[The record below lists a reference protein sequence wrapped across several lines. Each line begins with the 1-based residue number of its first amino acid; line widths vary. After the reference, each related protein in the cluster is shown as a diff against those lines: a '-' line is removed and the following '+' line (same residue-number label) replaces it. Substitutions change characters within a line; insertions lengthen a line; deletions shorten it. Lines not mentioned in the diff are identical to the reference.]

1 MLYKKLFGL
10 VLTGVLAGCMNNP
23 VTTSGDDNNSPKFAV
38 SKSLSAVREVV
49 TSSDP
54 RISTQAS
61 SNNEFAAK
69 MYAELAKSDKSGC
82 NLFFSP
88 FSIVSALGMADAGAK
103 GTTDQQIRT
112 ALQVVLPGDDF
123 HAALNG
129 IDQSIESHA
138 ASVENL
144 QINNVNS
151 IWVQKGDGFK
161 LRVGYLDKL
170 AINYDAGVNLLD
182 FSSSPEPSR
191 VIINDWVSEQ
201 TKDRI
206 KDLLPSGTI
215 TDLTRVVLTNAIYFL
230 ADWKIKFDIS
240 KTADCVFTRKDGN
253 KVTIPMMMLHETSG
267 LPSKALKLLYGR
279 VDSTRILELPYC
291 GDRLVMDFLLPD
303 SGAFDYFEN
312 KLSKQNVDAL
322 VKSLDST
329 LLPPVRIPR
338 FEFTS
343 GSISLKKACMAL
355 GMEAPFNS
363 IEADFSA
370 MSDTHLYISDILH
383 KAFIKVDENGTEAAA
398 ATAVIIDVSSISAP
412 KVFIADRP
420 FVYLIRDKQTNT
432 ILFMGRVLDPSVKG

>member
-10 VLTGVLAGCMNNP
+10 VLAGIVAGCMNNP
-23 VTTSGDDNNSPKFAV
+23 VSENGEDTTSPKFAV

-54 RISTQAS
+54 RIVTQAS
-61 SNNEFAAK
+61 SNNEFAVK
-69 MYAELAKSDKSGC
+69 MYAELAKSDNGSS

-112 ALQVVLPGDDF
+112 ALQVTLPGDDF

-144 QINNVNS
+144 QINNINS
-151 IWVQKGDGFK
+151 IWMQNGGEFK
-161 LRVGYLDKL
+161 LKVGYLDRL
-170 AINYDAGVNLLD
+170 AIHYDAGVNLLD
-182 FSSSPEPSR
+182 FITNPEPSR

-206 KDLLPSGTI
+206 KDLIPSGAI
-215 TDLTRVVLTNAIYFL
+215 NSLTRVVLTNAIYFL
-230 ADWKIKFDIS
+230 ADWKVKFDVS
-240 KTADCVFTRKDGN
+240 KTADYTFTRKDGN
-253 KVTIPMMMLHETSG
+253 KVTIPMMMLHELSG
-267 LPSKALKLLYGR
+267 SSEKALKLLYGR

-303 SGAFDYFEN
+303 SGTFDYFES
-312 KLSKQNVDAL
+312 KLSKQTVDKL
-322 VKSLDST
+322 INSLDST

-343 GSISLKKACMAL
+343 GSISLKKACVAL
-355 GMEAPFNS
+355 GMEVPFS
-363 IEADFSA
+363 TTADFSA
-370 MSDTHLYISDILH
+370 MSDTPLFISDILH
-383 KAFIKVDENGTEAAA
+383 KAFIKIDENGTEAAA
-398 ATAVIIDVSSISAP
+398 ATAILFEVTAISAP
-412 KVFIADRP
+412 KIFIADRP
-420 FVYLIRDKQTNT
+420 FVYLIRDTQTNT

>member
-1 MLYKKLFGL
+1 
-10 VLTGVLAGCMNNP
+10 
-23 VTTSGDDNNSPKFAV
+23 
-38 SKSLSAVREVV
+38 
-49 TSSDP
+49 
-54 RISTQAS
+54 
-61 SNNEFAAK
+61 
-69 MYAELAKSDKSGC
+69 MYAELAKGDKSGS

-144 QINNVNS
+144 QINNINS

-161 LRVGYLDKL
+161 LRLGYLDKL

-182 FSSSPEPSR
+182 FSGSPDPSR

-206 KDLLPSGTI
+206 KDLLPSGSI
-215 TDLTRVVLTNAIYFL
+215 TSLTRVVLTNAIYFL
-230 ADWKIKFDIS
+230 ANWKVKFDVL
-240 KTADCVFTRKDGN
+240 KTKDTSFVRKDGS
-253 KVTIPMMMLHETSG
+253 KVTVPMMNLHEMTGASD
-267 LPSKALKLLYGR
+267 KALKLLYGR

-303 SGAFDYFEN
+303 SGVFGYFEN
-312 KLSKQNVDAL
+312 KLSRQIVDAL
-322 VKSLDST
+322 IKSLDST

-343 GSISLKKACMAL
+343 GSISLVKACKAL
-355 GMEAPFNS
+355 GMEVPFSNAD
-363 IEADFSA
+363 ADFSA
-370 MSDTHLYISDILH
+370 MSDTYLYISDILH

-398 ATAVIIDVSSISAP
+398 ATAVVIDITSYPSVP
-412 KVFIADRP
+412 KIFVADRP

-432 ILFMGRVLDPSVKG
+432 ILFMGRVLDPSVKE